1 MINEMEQ
8 QSIKINI
15 ADRYYPLRIPA
26 NDEEKIRAAAKII
39 NEKVELYKKKYSDRD
54 SQDALSMA
62 LLQFVIR
69 LIEAEQN
76 QDLTQVIDELNSVN
90 DLLDQYIKVNLL

>member
-1 MINEMEQ
+1 MEQ
-8 QSIKINI
+8 QSIQISI

-39 NEKVELYKKKYSDRD
+39 NEKIALYKKRYANRD
-54 SQDALSMA
+54 TQDALSMA

-69 LIEAEQN
+69 LIEAEQKEEAN
-76 QDLTQVIDELNSVN
+76 QITEDLRSLDT
-90 DLLDQYIKVNLL
+90 LLDEYIKINLS